1 MNSIFDNENL
11 NEQLKH
17 LELNPPK
24 HYISVLYGNIK
35 IPDYNDPHVYCL
47 FRRTGDETYIIL
59 SETMTDYKEFTQTID
74 NLEKY
79 FKAERIIFKH
89 D

>member
-1 MNSIFDNENL
+1 MNSIFDNEKL

-24 HYISVLYGNIK
+24 HYIGIHIGSINPNY
-35 IPDYNDPHVYCL
+35 DDPHSYCL
-47 FRRTGDETYIIL
+47 FRKTGKNITLIL
-59 SETMTDYKEFTQTID
+59 QDTMTDYELFGDTVH
-74 NLEKY
+74 NLTKY